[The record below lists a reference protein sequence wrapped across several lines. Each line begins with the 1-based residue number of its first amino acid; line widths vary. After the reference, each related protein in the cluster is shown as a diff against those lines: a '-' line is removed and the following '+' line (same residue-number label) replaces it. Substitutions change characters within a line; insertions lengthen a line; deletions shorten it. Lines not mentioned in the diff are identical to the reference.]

1 LDAYKAIVTKR
12 DTRAFLETPVPED
25 VQHRIVQAGRMAGTS
40 KNVQAVRF
48 VVIDDP
54 KVREEIT
61 KCGDFAAWLP
71 TAPLAVAVAVSDKD
85 TRAEFDAGRAAQN
98 MMVAAWADGVGS
110 CPTSMHR
117 PECARDALRLPAEY
131 HVSTVIG
138 FGYVAKPPRHVPEA
152 ARLPLEEYVR
162 RNRW

>member
-1 LDAYKAIVTKR
+1 
-12 DTRAFLETPVPED
+12 
-25 VQHRIVQAGRMAGTS
+25 
-40 KNVQAVRF
+40 
-48 VVIDDP
+48 
-54 KVREEIT
+54 
-61 KCGDFAAWLP
+61 
-71 TAPLAVAVAVSDKD
+71 
-85 TRAEFDAGRAAQN
+85 
-98 MMVAAWADGVGS
+98 
-110 CPTSMHR
+110 MHR